1 MLKTV
6 AILTSVAVLGG
17 SGVHA
22 TTVLPVEL
30 ADLARAAQVIAR
42 GRIAAVET
50 RWIDDRRAIETL
62 VTLDPETYLK
72 GSPASTLRF
81 RVPGGQIG
89 RYRRVVVGAPQFAP
103 GQRVIVFLGARSP
116 AIPYVIGLNQG
127 VFRLLPAA
135 GGGFDVT
142 PPPIVGAPG
151 RRASVV
157 RGSAARRPM
166 PLGLFER
173 EVRALAGAA
182 R

>member
-1 MLKTV
+1 MLKIV
-6 AILTSVAVLGG
+6 AMLAAVAVLGG
-17 SGVHA
+17 SRAHA

-30 ADLARAAQVIAR
+30 GDLARAARVIAR
-42 GRIAAVET
+42 GRIAAVEA
-50 RWIDDRRAIETL
+50 RWTDDRRAIETL

-72 GSPASTLRF
+72 GAPASMLRF

-103 GQRVIVFLGARSP
+103 GQRVIVFLAARSP

-127 VFRLLPAA
+127 VFRLLPGA
-135 GGGFDVT
+135 GGGFDVA
-142 PPPIVGAPG
+142 PPPLVGAPG
-151 RRASVV
+151 RRAPVI
-157 RGSAARRPM
+157 RGGAARRPM
-166 PLGLFER
+166 PLAVFER